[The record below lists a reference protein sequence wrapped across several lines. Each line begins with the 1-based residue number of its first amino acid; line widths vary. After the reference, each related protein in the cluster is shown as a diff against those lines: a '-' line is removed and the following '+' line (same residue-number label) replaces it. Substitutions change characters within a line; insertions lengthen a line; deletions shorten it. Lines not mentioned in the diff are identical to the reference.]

1 MLRSPANTGWEY
13 NSDAVPTQSDEP
25 IVMNLTV
32 PAMTTLSPDTHP
44 DAERVQIELLRQAPA
59 WRKLHMVAQMNSTL
73 RTLALSGLRQ
83 RYPDASPD
91 ELRRRLADLWL
102 GPELAAKVYGPPPY
116 ERVEGKLADV

>member
-1 MLRSPANTGWEY
+1 
-13 NSDAVPTQSDEP
+13 
-25 IVMNLTV
+25 
-32 PAMTTLSPDTHP
+32 MTTLSTDTRP

-73 RTLALSGLRQ
+73 RTLALCGLRE
-83 RYPDASPD
+83 RYPHATPD

-102 GPELAAKVYGPPPY
+102 GPELAEKVYGLPPY